1 LYIYVTKGIRL
12 RSAPV
17 STIHSDCHVT
27 MRTGESMQIAEQW
40 RSNPLA
46 TARGDMFQGAA
57 KSSRLLYRHTRRPVL
72 AGTVPV

>member
-1 LYIYVTKGIRL
+1 
-12 RSAPV
+12 
-17 STIHSDCHVT
+17 

-46 TARGDMFQGAA
+46 TAKGDMFQGAA